1 MVTDSNFRF
10 ICDKIQELRTAVMYS
25 MSNELVRLPND
36 IVTYVNIDEE
46 GQLWFLSH
54 LPPQLVSECEREFPA
69 RLHFFRK
76 GYDYFI
82 EVSGK
87 AEIVSDISSDSE
99 NQENNAVLIKM
110 TMRNV
115 EYREPHA
122 RREKTKM
129 QLALEKSY
137 KWMLKNIGFSHSG
150 ESVLSK
156 LHQTH

>member
-1 MVTDSNFRF
+1 
-10 ICDKIQELRTAVMYS
+10 MYS

-36 IVTYVNIDEE
+36 IVTYVNIDDE

-54 LPPQLVSECEREFPA
+54 LPQQLVSECEREFPA

-87 AEIVSDISSDSE
+87 ATIVSDICSDGEKNES
-99 NQENNAVLIKM
+99 NAVLIKM

-115 EYREPHA
+115 EYIEPHA
-122 RREKTKM
+122 KRDKSKM
-129 QLALEKSY
+129 QLLVEKSY
-137 KWMLKNIGFSHSG
+137 KWMLRNIGFSHSG
-150 ESVLSK
+150 DSVLTK
-156 LHQTH
+156 LPQAH

>member
-1 MVTDSNFRF
+1 MVTDNNFRF
-10 ICDKIQELRTAVMYS
+10 ISEKIAQLRTAVMYS
-25 MSNELVRLPND
+25 MSNNLVKIPND
-36 IVTYVNIDEE
+36 IVTYVNIDND

-54 LPPQLVSECEREFPA
+54 LPPQLLSECEHEFPA

-76 GYDYFI
+76 GHDYFV

-87 AEIVSDISSDSE
+87 ATVVSDLATAGADG
-99 NQENNAVLIKM
+99 NNAVLIKM

-122 RREKTKM
+122 RRDKTKM
-129 QLALEKSY
+129 QLLVEKSY
-137 KWMLKNIGFSHSG
+137 KWMLRNIGFSHSG

-156 LHQTH
+156 LHQSH

>member
-10 ICDKIQELRTAVMYS
+10 ISEKIAQLRTAVMYS
-25 MSNELVRLPND
+25 MSNDLVKLPND
-36 IVTYVNIDEE
+36 IVNYVNIDGD

-54 LPPQLVSECEREFPA
+54 LPPQLVSECEKTFPA

-76 GYDYFI
+76 GYDYFV

-87 AEIVSDISSDSE
+87 ATIVSDIYSNEETRDKS
-99 NQENNAVLIKM
+99 AVLIKM
-110 TMRNV
+110 TMRNI

-122 RREKTKM
+122 RREKTKV
-129 QLALEKSY
+129 QVLVEKSY
-137 KWMLKNIGFSHSG
+137 RWMLRNIGFSHSG
-150 ESVLSK
+150 ESVLGK